1 MPKSFCGDI
10 STAGTNG
17 IEKEVFSVSSLIR
30 IVRFVSV
37 PYKSLKH
44 PELSRDALTEATKAH
59 LMVQLCFLCAGGS
72 PQREFVQLGTEQC
85 LQAVLLHCSNT
96 WALGDWKQLET
107 INIES
112 MKVGS
117 EFETLESYIA

>member
-1 MPKSFCGDI
+1 MQ
-10 STAGTNG
+10 
-17 IEKEVFSVSSLIR
+17 SVS
-30 IVRFVSV
+30 
-37 PYKSLKH
+37 
-44 PELSRDALTEATKAH
+44 
-59 LMVQLCFLCAGGS
+59 G
-72 PQREFVQLGTEQC
+72 QC
-85 LQAVLLHCSNT
+85 LGALLLRCSNT